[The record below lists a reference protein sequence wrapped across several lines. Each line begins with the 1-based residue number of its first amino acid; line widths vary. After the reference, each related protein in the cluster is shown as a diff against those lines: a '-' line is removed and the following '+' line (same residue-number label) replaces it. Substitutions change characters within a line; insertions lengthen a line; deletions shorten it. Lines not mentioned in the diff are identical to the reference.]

1 MDVDQTRRNDQSI
14 DIHRPLS
21 RLRIEV
27 ADGSNDPILNANVS
41 DSIDRV
47 TRVDNAAPRRS
58 KSRLTATRTQKKNA
72 SRSNWV
78 RETALPP
85 SVLSRIAPRIPSSQ
99 ASRRV

>member
-58 KSRLTATRTQKKNA
+58 KSRLTATRTQK
-72 SRSNWV
+72 SRLTVQLGPGDGAAAERLVKDCATNS
-78 RETALPP
+78 
-85 SVLSRIAPRIPSSQ
+85 SSQ

>member
-58 KSRLTATRTQKKNA
+58 KSRLTATRTQK
-72 SRSNWV
+72 SRLTV
-78 RETALPP
+78 QLGPGDGAPP